1 MPDSPMPDSPKTD
14 SPKTDSTSPDSPRP
28 DSRSAGS
35 GGPGPRSAAR
45 GDVAA
50 YLSEQESKTLLRFI
64 TCGSVDDGKSTLI
77 GRLLYDSKLIFDDQ
91 LAALASDSRKHGTTG
106 ADMDFAL
113 LVDGLEAEREQ
124 GITIDVAYRFFA
136 TDRRKFIVADTPGHE
151 EYTRNM
157 ATGASTA
164 DLAVVLVDARNGVL
178 EQTRRHSHIVSLVGI
193 RSIVLAINKID
204 LVDHDRDV
212 FDAIVADYTAF
223 AAQLG
228 FDEIRAIP
236 ISARYGDN
244 VSARSAAM
252 PWYEGPT
259 LIEHLERVVIADPA
273 LALPFRLPVQLV
285 VRPDLDFRGF
295 AGQIASGRVAVG
307 DAVVV
312 AKSGQ
317 ASRVKSIVTA
327 DGNLERAREGQAVT
341 LVLTDELDVSRG
353 NMLSAP
359 EARPHV
365 ADQFQAHVIWFDE
378 HALMPGRS
386 YVLRSETDSTH
397 ATVTALKYAIDV
409 NSLTHEAARQ
419 LGKNGIGVC
428 NFATA
433 APLAFDAYRDNR
445 ITGNFILVDRLTNA
459 TVGAGMIDHPLRRA
473 DNVHWQAI
481 DVTREARAE
490 LKHQKPAVLWFT
502 GLSGSGKST
511 IANLVEKRLH
521 ALGRHTVLLDGDNVR
536 HGLNRDLGFTEADRV
551 ENIRRVAEVARLM
564 TDAGLIVL
572 VSFISPFRSE
582 RKLARDLMAPGE
594 FVEIFVDTPIE
605 ECARRDP
612 KGLYRKAMA
621 GQIAN
626 FTGISSP
633 YEAPETPEMHLRTVD
648 EPAEAMAKRVV
659 DRLLDSFS

>member
-1 MPDSPMPDSPKTD
+1 MPDTIGPDL
-14 SPKTDSTSPDSPRP
+14 
-28 DSRSAGS
+28 S
-35 GGPGPRSAAR
+35 GG
-45 GDVAA
+45 VAA
-50 YLSEQESKTLLRFI
+50 YLSAQESKTLLRFI

-91 LAALASDSRKHGTTG
+91 LAALESDSRKHGTTG
-106 ADMDFAL
+106 EDMDFAL

-136 TDRRKFIVADTPGHE
+136 TDKRKFIVADTPGHE

-164 DLAVVLVDARNGVL
+164 DLAVVLIDARKGLL
-178 EQTRRHSHIVSLVGI
+178 EQTRRHSHIVSLLGI

-204 LVDHDRDV
+204 LMDHDREV
-212 FDAIVADYTAF
+212 FDAIVADYTEF

-228 FDEIRAIP
+228 FAEIRAIP

-244 VSARSAAM
+244 VSSRSASM
-252 PWYEGPT
+252 PWYDGPT
-259 LIEHLERVVIADPA
+259 LIEHLETVAIADPV
-273 LALPFRLPVQLV
+273 LDLPFRLPVQMV

-295 AGQIASGRVAVG
+295 AGQIASGMVSVG
-307 DAVVV
+307 DTIVV
-312 AKSGQ
+312 AKTGQ
-317 ASRVKSIVTA
+317 ASRVKKIVTA
-327 DGNLERAREGQAVT
+327 DGNLEQARGGKAVT
-341 LVLTDELDVSRG
+341 LVLEDEIDVSRG
-353 NMLSAP
+353 NMLVAP
-359 EARPHV
+359 DARPHV

-386 YVLRSETDSTH
+386 YVLRSETDAMN
-397 ATVTALKYAIDV
+397 ATVTALKYSIDV
-409 NSLTHEAARQ
+409 NSLTHQAAKQ
-419 LGKNGIGVC
+419 LDKNEIGVC
-428 NFATA
+428 NFATGS
-433 APLAFDAYRDNR
+433 PLAFDAYRDNR
-445 ITGNFILVDRLTNA
+445 TTGNFILVDRLTNA

-481 DVTREARAE
+481 DVTREARAA

-536 HGLNRDLGFTEADRV
+536 HGLNKDLGFTEADRV
-551 ENIRRVAEVARLM
+551 ENIRRVAEVAKLM
-564 TDAGLIVL
+564 TDAGLAVL

-582 RKLARDLMAPGE
+582 RKMARELMAPGE
-594 FVEIFVDTPIE
+594 FIEIYVDTPIE

-612 KGLYRKAMA
+612 KGLYKKAIA
-621 GQIAN
+621 GEIAN

-633 YEAPETPEMHLRTVD
+633 YEAPETPEIHLSTVD
-648 EPAEAMAKRVV
+648 QNAEILAETVI
-659 DRLLDSFS
+659 DRLLGDSG